1 MKLFIITAMVLLMKS
16 QLIFDFNHDTKITD
30 WKIID
35 DVVMGGRSNGQF
47 KIDSDGNGIFSGDVS
62 VENNGGFSSVRYQFE
77 KINTTKESK
86 VIIRLKG
93 DGKEYQFRIKNNR
106 NTYYSY
112 ITNFKTSGDW
122 ENIIINLKDL
132 YPSFRGQT
140 MNIPNFTGDSFE
152 EIVFLIGNKKNES
165 FALFL
170 DRIDIEL

>member
-1 MKLFIITAMVLLMKS
+1 MKLFTIIAMVLFINS
-16 QLIFDFNHDTKITD
+16 QLIFDFNHNANITD
-30 WKIID
+30 WKIVD

-47 KIDSDGNGIFSGDVS
+47 KLDSDGNGVFSGDVS

-140 MNIPNFTGDSFE
+140 MNIPNFAGNSIE

-165 FALFL
+165 FTLVL
-170 DRIDIEL
+170 DKIEIE

>member
-1 MKLFIITAMVLLMKS
+1 MKLLITTAMVLLVKS
-16 QLIFDFNHDTKITD
+16 QLFFDFNHNTNISD

-35 DVVMGGRSNGQF
+35 DVVMGGKSNGQF
-47 KIDSDGNGIFSGDVS
+47 KIDSDGNGVFSGDVS
-62 VENNGGFSSVRYQFE
+62 LENNGGFSSVRYQFE
-77 KINTTKESK
+77 KINTTKDSK

-112 ITNFKTSGDW
+112 VTNFKTTGDW

-140 MNIPNFTGDSFE
+140 INIPNFTGDSFE

-170 DRIDIEL
+170 DRIDIE